1 MLTRHDILGRL
12 AENRAE
18 LHRLGARRLG
28 LFGSF
33 ARAEGR
39 TDSDVDLLVDLD
51 HHGFDRYM
59 DLKLFL
65 EDLLGRR
72 VDLVLSDRIKP
83 ALREHIL
90 SDVIDAA

>member
-1 MLTRHDILGRL
+1 MLTRDDILRRL

-18 LHRLGARRLG
+18 LHRLGARRLR

-33 ARAEGR
+33 ARAEGHA
-39 TDSDVDLLVDLD
+39 DSDVDLLVDLD

-83 ALREHIL
+83 ALRERIL
-90 SDVIDAA
+90 GNVIDAA